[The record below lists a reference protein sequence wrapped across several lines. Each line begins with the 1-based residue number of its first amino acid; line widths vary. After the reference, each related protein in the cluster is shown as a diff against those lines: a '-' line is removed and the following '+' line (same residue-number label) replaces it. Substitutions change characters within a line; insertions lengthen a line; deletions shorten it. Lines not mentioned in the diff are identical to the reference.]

1 MARSD
6 LVVRFAGEGG
16 QGLLS
21 TATGLATAFTQVG
34 YHSQTFATFPSQIVG
49 GPTWMQARISNKEIV
64 TMPSTDIIIPAEKD
78 NVGVVVV
85 EKITQNQECN
95 SYRWCKGRINARKS
109 S

>member
-49 GPTWMQARISNKEIV
+49 GPTWMQARISTQEILSRGDTV
-64 TMPSTDIIIPAEKD
+64 DVLVAFNEQAYNAHRDEVSDTGIIIYDSE
-78 NVGVVVV
+78 
-85 EKITQNQECN
+85 
-95 SYRWCKGRINARKS
+95 
-109 S
+109 